1 MDRGFALDDA
11 RDDESIQLEPE
22 PEQLDCQSQSLATY
36 YRSLDPE
43 QIQED
48 IEMMKVA
55 NVRELYQLIAA
66 DCTHYISIIEHY
78 REENLQTRF
87 NMSIRRIEGHILVKY
102 RFNANDRWTEVGFF
116 DAENTDQETM
126 KELRTSIEHYL
137 KSYDQSIKDRRQHL
151 VAQLEEVNPP
161 KLEPTT
167 VTDLDYDFDP
177 IRHPE
182 LVTSPAQSQS
192 AGYRPVPAHL
202 KQQEATLKNQASLPL
217 NLNDYVNDQHR
228 TPCSKRHQPEVPV
241 DRQLETPVNYAHEL
255 LGLGDLVPQH
265 NLELFEAFIERID
278 QHDKT
283 VQLIQAL
290 NQQLHTTPK
299 RYHPYIYSFIWDLT
313 GSMSPSSIVGV
324 LLDSDRT

>member
-182 LVTSPAQSQS
+182 LVTSPA
-192 AGYRPVPAHL
+192 RR
-202 KQQEATLKNQASLPL
+202 N
-217 NLNDYVNDQHR
+217 R
-228 TPCSKRHQPEVPV
+228 
-241 DRQLETPVNYAHEL
+241 
-255 LGLGDLVPQH
+255 LV
-265 NLELFEAFIERID
+265 ID
-278 QHDKT
+278 QY
-283 VQLIQAL
+283 Q
-290 NQQLHTTPK
+290 HT
-299 RYHPYIYSFIWDLT
+299 
-313 GSMSPSSIVGV
+313 
-324 LLDSDRT
+324 